1 MQTNHDAPQID
12 TPQDVALFESEAL
25 PHLDALYRTARRLT
39 RNDQAAEDLVQD
51 ALERAYTHYDRFQP
65 GTNMRAWLF
74 RILSNLAISQYRRRS
89 TAPTIESLDEG
100 DEFSLYDQ
108 LQASGDAESDVE
120 SRVLDMLGE
129 ESIRAAIEALPME
142 FRMVVLLADV
152 EGFAYKEIA
161 EILGIP
167 RGTVMS
173 RLFRG
178 RRLLQRSLWD
188 QAQAAGISRT
198 REG

>member
-188 QAQAAGISRT
+188 QAQAAGISKT

>member
-100 DEFSLYDQ
+100 EEFSLYDQ
-108 LQASGDAESDVE
+108 LQAGSDAESDVE

-188 QAQAAGISRT
+188 QAQAAGISKA

>member
-100 DEFSLYDQ
+100 EEFSLYDQ
-108 LQASGDAESDVE
+108 LQAGADGESDVE

-188 QAQAAGISRT
+188 QAQAAGISKA

>member
-1 MQTNHDAPQID
+1 MAADHDASQGEAPSN
-12 TPQDVALFESEAL
+12 VALFESEAL
-25 PHLDALYRTARRLT
+25 PHLDALYRTALRLT
-39 RNDQAAEDLVQD
+39 RNAQSAEDLVQD
-51 ALERAYTHYDRFQP
+51 TLERAYTHYDRFQP

-74 RILSNLAISQYRRRS
+74 RILSNLAISAYRRRS
-89 TAPTIESLDEG
+89 SAPPVESLDDG
-100 DEFSLYDQ
+100 DDFSLYDQ
-108 LQASGDAESDVE
+108 LQATGVDGENVE
-120 SRVLDMLGE
+120 SRVLDLLGE
-129 ESIRAAIEALPME
+129 ESIREAIERLPME

-188 QAQAAGISRT
+188 QAQAAGISSAK
-198 REG
+198 EG